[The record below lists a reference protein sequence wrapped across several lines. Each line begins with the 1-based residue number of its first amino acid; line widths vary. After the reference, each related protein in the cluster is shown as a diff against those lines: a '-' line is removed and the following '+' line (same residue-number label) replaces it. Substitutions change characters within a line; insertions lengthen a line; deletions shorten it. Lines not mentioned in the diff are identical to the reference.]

1 MRFYGV
7 IGNGETLALISPKG
21 SIDWWC
27 IPKFHGLPVFAK
39 ILNPTLGGTLE
50 ISASPLPDYDAFSNT
65 ISSAIKQQYLEK
77 TNILNTSWNTLYF
90 KFLSFDFFPWKK
102 RILIRLIKVS
112 KQKRELEK
120 AYVLVKFSPRAFLKN
135 CNVSI
140 GYEED
145 EGTIYFYSEEAGHN
159 LYVAS
164 TLKPYDVLLS
174 DPYKGRSI
182 KIKRGDSSLEGV
194 YGLDALMIFEVP
206 LHSDSQLPLFLGYGD
221 YLEEA
226 RMEVLEARKRNPLDE
241 LERECKF
248 WKEWIAKGV
257 NISLPDKDVENAFY
271 RSLLTLKLLTDAESG
286 GIIAAGT
293 TSLAADPERDS
304 NWDYRYVWVR
314 DGVFTAEAFDITGH
328 HEESRKFYEFLLKY
342 QRPDGYW
349 KPLYTVNGEAP
360 LFEIVNPGIT
370 DFHGHPIRL
379 GNAAASQFQI
389 DSPGLFLIGF
399 YLHYILTRDESF
411 LRSNMGKISK
421 SVSWIIKNWKLKEN
435 GIWEERLKKSHW
447 LFGKVVCYAG
457 LRAARKLL
465 GEDCRIGL
473 EELDRIK
480 KTILKKGW
488 SANKDAF
495 VQKFESNS
503 PLDISVLSLVF
514 YGVLESKDV
523 KIIKTVSQLE
533 EKLRFYESFLRFEGD
548 NPPFYLSTLWM
559 ARFYAKLN
567 DGEKAFKILKWCSNN
582 ATDLKLMAERYD
594 PILKEQRGN
603 FPQAFSHEEFV
614 KAVMNMLID
623 WEGKK
628 IKIAPAVPLSLLK
641 RGNLILENAPTP
653 YGRISFIYSLLNEVI
668 TVNIRYELIEDV
680 EIIVYIPKPLKISN
694 VKPLK
699 MDVEYKDN
707 VVKFLVE
714 KGKASLNLLIEV
726 AQRDRHE

>member
-1 MRFYGV
+1 M
-7 IGNGETLALISPKG
+7 
-21 SIDWWC
+21 
-27 IPKFHGLPVFAK
+27 
-39 ILNPTLGGTLE
+39 
-50 ISASPLPDYDAFSNT
+50 
-65 ISSAIKQQYLEK
+65 
-77 TNILNTSWNTLYF
+77 
-90 KFLSFDFFPWKK
+90 
-102 RILIRLIKVS
+102 IRLIEVR
-112 KQKRELEK
+112 KRKRDLEK

-145 EGTIYFYSEEAGHN
+145 EGIIYFCSEEAGHH

-164 TLKPYDVLLS
+164 TLKPYGVLLS
-174 DPYKGRSI
+174 DPYKGRSV
-182 KIKRGDSSLEGV
+182 KVERGDSSLEGV

-206 LHSDSQLPLFLGYGD
+206 LHSDGQLPLFLGYGD

-226 RMEVLEARKRNPLDE
+226 RVEVLEARKRNPLDE
-241 LERECKF
+241 LERERKF

-257 NISLPDKDVENAFY
+257 NISLSDKDVEDAFY

-370 DFHGHPIRL
+370 DSYGHPIRL

-389 DSPGLFLIGF
+389 DSPGLFLSGF
-399 YLHYILTRDESF
+399 YLHYMLTRNESF
-411 LRSNMGKISK
+411 LRSNIGKLSK
-421 SVSWIIKNWKLKEN
+421 SASWIIKNWKLKEN
-435 GIWEERLKKSHW
+435 GIWEERFKKSHW
-447 LFGKVVCYAG
+447 LFGKAVCYAG
-457 LRAARKLL
+457 LKAARELL
-465 GEDCRIGL
+465 GGDCRIEL

-480 KTILKKGW
+480 KTILEKGW
-488 SANKDAF
+488 SIDKDAF

-514 YGVLESKDV
+514 YGILESKDV
-523 KIIKTVSQLE
+523 KIVKTVSQLE

-548 NPPFYLSTLWM
+548 KPPFYLSTLWM

-567 DGEKAFKILKWCSNN
+567 DGEKAFKILKWCLDN

-594 PILKEQRGN
+594 PVFKEQRGN

-614 KAVMNMLID
+614 KVVMNMLID
-623 WEGKK
+623 WEEKK

-641 RGNLILENAPTP
+641 RGNLLLENAPTP
-653 YGRISFIYSLLNEVI
+653 YGRISFVYSLLNGVI
-668 TVNIRYELIEDV
+668 AVNIRYEVVEDV
-680 EIIVYIPKPLKISN
+680 EIIVYIPKPLKICN

-699 MDVEYKDN
+699 IDMEYKDN
-707 VVKFLVE
+707 VVKFLVK
-714 KGKASLNLLIEV
+714 KGEASLTLLIEV
-726 AQRDRHE
+726 AQRDRHERA